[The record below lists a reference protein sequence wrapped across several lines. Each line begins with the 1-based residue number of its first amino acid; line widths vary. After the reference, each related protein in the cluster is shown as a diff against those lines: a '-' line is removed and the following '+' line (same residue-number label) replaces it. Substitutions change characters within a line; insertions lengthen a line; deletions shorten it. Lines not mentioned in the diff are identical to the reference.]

1 MSFVYTYLDLI
12 NVYLHTYLRIYR
24 YIIHYG
30 KVYTK
35 TLCNIVPV
43 RMLKELLF
51 VLDTSRRASPFDLT
65 MAYDA
70 GFDAVIPYENVS
82 PRDATSLTQD
92 AMFSRSPKA
101 FKHTCFFISG
111 RDVTKAE
118 ETLKAVKKAMF
129 PPFQTNII
137 IDPSGAYTTAVAIV
151 AKVEDALSSHGL
163 GGLSGRKYAVFG
175 TGPVGI
181 MVAEILTSLECVVT
195 VAEPNPMLNSDYLLQ
210 HEAFRGVLKRHGAYL
225 HGVSASTQAEKLKI
239 LKKAD
244 VIFSVAARGVR
255 IIEKEVIKRLKPTKV
270 MVDTNAVPP
279 LGVEGLELNDY
290 MKEIMPGIYGI
301 GALIIGDLKYKLQ
314 KGILKEACETQTK
327 NVYDYNYAL
336 FKARNLLREIAAPTT
351 KPTQTQS

>member
-1 MSFVYTYLDLI
+1 VI
-12 NVYLHTYLRIYR
+12 R
-24 YIIHYG
+24 
-30 KVYTK
+30 
-35 TLCNIVPV
+35 
-43 RMLKELLF
+43 LKELLF
-51 VLDTSRRASPFDLT
+51 MLDTGRRASPFDLT

-111 RDVTKAE
+111 RDVAKAE

-129 PPFQTNII
+129 PPFETNII

-151 AKVEDALSSHGL
+151 AKVEDAMASRGL
-163 GGLSGRKYAVFG
+163 GGLSGKKYAVFG

-181 MVAEILTSLECVVT
+181 TVAEILTSLECVVT

-210 HEAFRGVLKRHGAYL
+210 HEAFRGVLERHGAYL
-225 HGVSASTQAEKLKI
+225 HGVSAPTQAEKLKI

-244 VIFSVAARGVR
+244 VVFCVAARGIR
-255 IIEKEVIKRLKPTKV
+255 IIEKEMIGKLKPKKV

-279 LGVEGLELNDY
+279 LGVEGLGLNDY

-314 KGILKEACETQTK
+314 KGILEEACETQTK

-336 FKARNLLREIAAPTT
+336 FKARNLLREIAAAPP
-351 KPTQTQS
+351 KPPQIQT